1 MAGYTREFLS
11 IEQAL
16 KEIIRKLESEEIK
29 SATGKSESALRKC
42 SDENDLEHHL
52 HLKDAIE
59 LDVACM
65 RRGLGHPLLS
75 AHEILVEKSLKNK
88 NDMENITTSLINI
101 GGRIGHLMEVTQKA
115 IDPNSEGGTAVSK
128 QEKEDIYKAIN
139 ELEEK
144 IANLKLSI
152 GIKS

>member
-1 MAGYTREFLS
+1 
-11 IEQAL
+11 
-16 KEIIRKLESEEIK
+16 
-29 SATGKSESALRKC
+29 
-42 SDENDLEHHL
+42 
-52 HLKDAIE
+52 
-59 LDVACM
+59 
-65 RRGLGHPLLS
+65 
-75 AHEILVEKSLKNK
+75 
-88 NDMENITTSLINI
+88 
-101 GGRIGHLMEVTQKA
+101 MEVTQKA